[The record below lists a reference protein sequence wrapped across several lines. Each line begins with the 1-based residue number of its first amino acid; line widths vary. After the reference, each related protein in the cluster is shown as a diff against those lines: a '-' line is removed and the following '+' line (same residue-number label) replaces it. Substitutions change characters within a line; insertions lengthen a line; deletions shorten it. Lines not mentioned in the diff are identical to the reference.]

1 MNMASTGTR
10 KLGEIEARDLSY
22 AVGRLIAAGK
32 TTAAEVVRLAA
43 ERGDRIKALEKEL
56 AALKDGAVPVAGSA
70 TGARRPAKKAAK
82 PKAAKKSPAAKAGKV
97 STRSDG
103 RKFTTTPKV
112 VAARRAQGQYLGYL
126 RQVPEKGKARIRA
139 IVKEKGVPAAVVE
152 MKKMLAK
159 AKRSG
164 KTAPTKK
171 ATPAK
176 AGTVIKRKDGRTF
189 TNTAKAIAAHKL
201 QGQYIGHLGHVPAKE
216 KERFRNI
223 AHEKGVA
230 AAVAALKKRMG
241 KA

>member
-1 MNMASTGTR
+1 MDMASTGTR

-164 KTAPTKK
+164 KTAPAARAVAPVARPKKK
-171 ATPAK
+171 ALPASYYRCAHPGCK
-176 AGTVIKRKDGRTF
+176 NNWFPRGRPYCGEH
-189 TNTAKAIAAHKL
+189 AKLH
-201 QGQYIGHLGHVPAKE
+201 
-216 KERFRNI
+216 
-223 AHEKGVA
+223 
-230 AAVAALKKRMG
+230 G
-241 KA
+241 KAKNKK

>member
-1 MNMASTGTR
+1 MDMASTGTR
-10 KLGEIEARDLSY
+10 KLGDIEARDLSY

-32 TTAAEVVRLAA
+32 TTAAEVARLAA
-43 ERGDRIKALEKEL
+43 GRGHRIKALEKEL

-164 KTAPTKK
+164 KTAPTARAVAPVARPKKK
-171 ATPAK
+171 ALPASYYRCAHPGCK
-176 AGTVIKRKDGRTF
+176 NNWFPRGRPYCGEH
-189 TNTAKAIAAHKL
+189 AKLH
-201 QGQYIGHLGHVPAKE
+201 
-216 KERFRNI
+216 
-223 AHEKGVA
+223 
-230 AAVAALKKRMG
+230 G
-241 KA
+241 KAKNKK